1 MSSGSLGRPGD
12 GAECGPDDERED
24 EHEDDEDKDGVI
36 APESDWRK
44 AWALSSSLGCRGT
57 VVVGDLLDDC
67 ATGCGDDD
75 VEDEDD
81 DDDDDGRKMRRP
93 RLVHNRSSSSSSF
106 RDASTLGCGGVI
118 GLVPTSANATFD
130 EEAGVGMGDDPIGSS
145 GFCVYSPERY
155 EVYDD
160 DGDDGEVDDIMSP
173 TLDCHRPYDEEAGG
187 GGGTPKAPSPVV
199 EDRGDAASRILLDHF
214 HRDAVVVAVA
224 PAPSSGEAEAP
235 TKAVESRSTE
245 ARRTKKRKDREG
257 TSDVRRAWAV
267 SSGSLS
273 PHQRRTGDPGD
284 DGVGGTVN
292 DDACAPEETRGS
304 AAAASGNTG
313 YLVGFLRAWALS
325 SSMGCRG
332 GSVVADDGVGGR
344 GGGDVVVDD
353 DDSIEVAVG
362 GHDRDKDAGGA
373 RPRLDR
379 DRDRSTSSSSSLSV
393 DMYSALC
400 NPTPRTARY
409 LCASSILLAVC
420 SLGLAATGLGLMYFT
435 TANDDGNGIGSSSLS
450 GSGSDGI
457 GSGAMIDLATRPS
470 EEETLEQQ
478 EFDDWE
484 LVLDV
489 DFDGGVD
496 EEEEVP
502 LTDAEFDDDG
512 DGTGPKSKLTDAPTS
527 STTEAPTYS
536 PTMAPVEPTPT
547 ASPSMSP
554 ILLVVP
560 ATLLSTTLYSIAD
573 TWIEYND
580 SEAHGSKDHL
590 KVDGV
595 DPRAALLKFD
605 FSSILEDVRNTDN
618 IVGVMLRLFSIAD
631 GPFGGKIDLLDG
643 ECNDWDEYEI
653 SWMNAPECVFQNGSD
668 ILVGR
673 FEEEIPAY
681 EWNEAVIFLDF
692 DGDDDSTLPG
702 FITLRVSS
710 NYPNGIMYASR
721 ENVTAVPELVV
732 YYTEPSPTVSPT
744 IAVPS
749 EGPTRAPSSSPVV
762 PTPTMSPLKAP
773 TGNPTV
779 SFQMNGISLYP
790 FPLSYLSP
798 FCNFLGS

>member
-1 MSSGSLGRPGD
+1 
-12 GAECGPDDERED
+12 
-24 EHEDDEDKDGVI
+24 V
-36 APESDWRK
+36 
-44 AWALSSSLGCRGT
+44 
-57 VVVGDLLDDC
+57 DDC
-67 ATGCGDDD
+67 ATGCGGGDDDDVAVHDD

-81 DDDDDGRKMRRP
+81 EDDRRKRRRP
-93 RLVHNRSSSSSSF
+93 RLVHDRSSSSSSF
-106 RDASTLGCGGVI
+106 HDASTLGGGCAS

-130 EEAGVGMGDDPIGSS
+130 EDAGVGMGDDPTGM

-160 DGDDGEVDDIMSP
+160 DDEFGDDMMSP
-173 TLDCHRPYDEEAGG
+173 TRDCHHPYDEEVGVGG
-187 GGGTPKAPSPVV
+187 EAPKKAQPPVV
-199 EDRGDAASRILLDHF
+199 EDRGGDAASRILLDHF
-214 HRDAVVVAVA
+214 HRDAVGVVVAVA
-224 PAPSSGEAEAP
+224 PDPSSGEAEAP
-235 TKAVESRSTE
+235 TKAVTSRTTE
-245 ARRTKKRKDREG
+245 ARKTKKGKDRTG
-257 TSDVRRAWAV
+257 RKSDVRRAWAA
-267 SSGSLS
+267 SSGSS
-273 PHQRRTGDPGD
+273 TPPRKCGTGNPGD
-284 DGVGGTVN
+284 DVAVDVRDELHDGDGVRLKVGGIV
-292 DDACAPEETRGS
+292 DDARATEATGGS

-313 YLVGFLRAWALS
+313 HLVGFVRAWALS
-325 SSMGCRG
+325 SSLGCRG
-332 GSVVADDGVGGR
+332 GSVVAGDADDGAG
-344 GGGDVVVDD
+344 GGGDIVVDD
-353 DDSIEVAVG
+353 DDSIVAIG
-362 GHDRDKDAGGA
+362 GRGRDKDAGGA
-373 RPRLDR
+373 RPRFDR
-379 DRDRSTSSSSSLSV
+379 TSSSSSLSV
-393 DMYSALC
+393 DMHSALC

-409 LCASSILLAVC
+409 LCASSLLLAVC

-435 TANDDGNGIGSSSLS
+435 TADDDGNGIGIGSSNLS
-450 GSGSDGI
+450 GGGGVSGSDGI
-457 GSGAMIDLATRPS
+457 GSGAMIDVARPS
-470 EEETLEQQ
+470 EEATLEQH
-478 EFDDWE
+478 EFEDWDV
-484 LVLDV
+484 VLDV
-489 DFDGGVD
+489 DFDGGAD

-512 DGTGPKSKLTDAPTS
+512 DGTGPMAKLTDAPKS
-527 STTEAPTYS
+527 STTAVPTYS

-653 SWMNAPECVFQNGSD
+653 SWTNAPECVFQNGSD

-681 EWNEAVIFLDF
+681 EWNEAVIFLEF

-702 FITLRVSS
+702 YITLRVSS

-773 TGNPTV
+773 TGIPTV
-779 SFQMNGISLYP
+779 SFQMNAITLYP
-790 FPLSYLSP
+790 LPLSY
-798 FCNFLGS
+798 GS